1 MQSRSLLSDGHGHTV
16 RTGRR
21 RPYPGVSARNRLP
34 AEYEP
39 IARVLPM
46 LTVPH
51 LDREFD
57 YLVPAELSD
66 DAQPGVRARVRFH
79 GRLVDAFI
87 TERRSDTDHD
97 GKLGWLDRVVS
108 AEPVLTADVR
118 RLVDAVAA
126 RYAGTRADVLRLAVP
141 PRHAAVERE
150 PAVEPRPLSAKPV
163 DLSAWACYGR
173 GERFLA
179 ALGDGRAARAV
190 WQALPGERWPHR
202 LAEAA
207 AVAVYSGRGVLA
219 IVPDQRDVDALHAAV
234 ARHVDESRVV
244 ALSAGLGPAQRYRRW
259 LAVLRNSARLVIGT
273 RSAVFAPVA
282 ELGLIMVWDDG
293 DDTLAEPRAPY
304 PHAREVAM
312 LRAHQ
317 LRCAALIGGY
327 ARTAEAQALVRGRWA
342 HDLVAAR
349 PVVRARSPRVLA
361 LDDDGHLQERDPA
374 ARTARL
380 PSVALRA
387 ARSALESGAPVLVQV
402 PRRGYV
408 PALACGRCRGIARCR
423 HCTGPLSLP
432 DRDAGGAVCRWCGR
446 VEPALRCGRCGSD
459 AVRAVVVGA
468 RRTAEELGRAFPGT
482 TVITSGRDA
491 VVAAVAAEPALV
503 VATPGAEPVAAGGYG
518 AALLLD
524 GWALLGRQDLRA
536 GEDALR
542 RWMAAAALVRARSYG
557 GVVVVVAESAMPT
570 VQALIR
576 WDPVG
581 HAEAELDTRVEV
593 GLPPAVHVAAL
604 DGAPQSVAALLDAAA
619 LPDPAEVLGPVALP
633 PGVRRPPGVPADE
646 PVSRTLVRVPRDRGL
661 PLAAALRRA
670 SGVLSAR
677 HDQQPTR
684 VQMDPLHIG

>member
-1 MQSRSLLSDGHGHTV
+1 MTAIRQQ
-16 RTGRR
+16 
-21 RPYPGVSARNRLP
+21 
-34 AEYEP
+34 AEHEP

-57 YLVPAELSD
+57 YLVSAEQSD
-66 DAQPGVRARVRFH
+66 DAQPGVRVRVRFH
-79 GRLVDAFI
+79 GRLVDAFVL
-87 TERRSDTDHD
+87 ERRSDTDHI

-108 AEPVLTADVR
+108 AEPVLTPDVR

-141 PRHAAVERE
+141 PRHANVEKQT
-150 PAVEPRPLSAKPV
+150 PADVAPLAVEPVETAAWSA
-163 DLSAWACYGR
+163 YGR
-173 GERFLA
+173 GEQFLA

-190 WQALPGERWPHR
+190 WQALPGERWTDR

-207 AVAVYSGRGVLA
+207 AVTVRSGRGVLA
-219 IVPDQRDVDALHAAV
+219 IVPDQRDVDALYHSVIRLIDGERV
-234 ARHVDESRVV
+234 A

-259 LAVLRNSARLVIGT
+259 LSVLRGSARMVLGT
-273 RSAVFAPVA
+273 RSAVFAPIA
-282 ELGLIMVWDDG
+282 DLGLVMVWDDG

-327 ARTAEAQALVRGRWA
+327 ARTAEAQALVRSRWA
-342 HDLVAAR
+342 HDLVAPR
-349 PVVRARSPRVLA
+349 PVVRAHSPRVIA
-361 LDDDGHLQERDPA
+361 LDDSGHEQERDPA

-380 PSVALRA
+380 PSLALRA
-387 ARSALESGAPVLVQV
+387 ARTALHAGLPVLVQV

-408 PALACGRCRGIARCR
+408 PALACARCRTIARCR

-432 DRDAGGAVCRWCGR
+432 DRDSAGAVCRWCDR
-446 VEPALRCGRCGSD
+446 EDPALRCSRCGSD

-468 RRTAEELGRAFPGT
+468 RRTAEELGRALPGT
-482 TVITSGRDA
+482 PVITSGGDA
-491 VVAAVAAEPALV
+491 MVATVPGEPTVV

-524 GWALLGRQDLRA
+524 AWALLGRQDLRA
-536 GEDALR
+536 AEDTLR
-542 RWMAAAALVRARSYG
+542 RWMAASALVRPRGEG
-557 GVVVVVAESAMPT
+557 GTVAVVAESAVPT
-570 VQALIR
+570 VQSLIR

-581 HAEAELDTRVEV
+581 HADAELDARAEV
-593 GLPPAVHVAAL
+593 GLPPAVHIAAI
-604 DGAPQSVAALLDAAA
+604 DGIPAAVDALLDTAE
-619 LPDPAEVLGPVALP
+619 LPETAQLLGPVDLP
-633 PGVRRPPGVPADE
+633 TGVRRPPGVEPNS
-646 PVSRTLVRVPRDRGL
+646 PVSRMLVRVPRDGGL
-661 PLAAALRRA
+661 ALAAALRRA
-670 SGVLSAR
+670 TGVLSAR

-684 VQMDPLHIG
+684 VQIDPLHIG